1 MQHTDIDCF
10 IDKSSL
16 AHLPERFYF
25 FSFSSHLSY
34 IPQAAV
40 WLGYGLEENTK
51 QRNVEVER
59 CMCGLCT
66 PFPPSTGHA
75 SLPCCKPRKL
85 LPSHC
90 RLATV
95 AANEQTPRRMLP
107 TLLQPSSPDAGM
119 VQQKKKDIV
128 ELAKKKKVAEWSML
142 RGTQDATNSNSKLEA
157 PKQPEK
163 NHLSNL
169 QQLADTHRTKLN

>member
-128 ELAKKKKVAEWSML
+128 ELAKKKKWQNGVCSGGRKMPL
-142 RGTQDATNSNSKLEA
+142 TQTQNSRHQNSPKKTTWATC
-157 PKQPEK
+157 
-163 NHLSNL
+163 SNL
-169 QQLADTHRTKLN
+169 QIHIEQN